1 MKNYVMINNYGR
13 LGTMGISIN
22 AIASIATKAVNSFR
36 GVSIKSKKA
45 LFSVDKGVKITLGK
59 DGRAIVSIDVILPS
73 DSPVK
78 TTCLNIQKEV
88 ASAIS
93 LMCDTVPY
101 DVKIKVVKVA

>member
-1 MKNYVMINNYGR
+1 
-13 LGTMGISIN
+13 MGISTN
-22 AIASIATKAVNSFR
+22 ALASIATAAVNSFR

-45 LFSVDKGVKITLGK
+45 LFSVDKGVKVTLGK

-73 DSPVK
+73 NTQVK
-78 TTCLNIQKEV
+78 STCLAIQKEV

-101 DVKIKVVKVA
+101 DVKIKVVQVA